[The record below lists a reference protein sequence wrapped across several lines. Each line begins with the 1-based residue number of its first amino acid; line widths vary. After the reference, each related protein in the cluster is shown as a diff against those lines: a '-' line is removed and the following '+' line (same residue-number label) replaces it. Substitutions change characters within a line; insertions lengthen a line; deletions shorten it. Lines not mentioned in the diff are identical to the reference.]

1 MVPTNPPCCVLVPPV
16 SYLLGLDEEILDFRK
31 AWDSQ
36 KMAEIIPRERMV
48 ERVRSLK
55 LRSKLV
61 LLNFF
66 GLNNFW
72 YRWAD
77 AQCYFE
83 NSLLTAERAG
93 LPVAASERAQPASL
107 PQCADLCCW
116 LGGVRGGFSVL
127 SSDCQKRRL
136 FSILDL
142 RNFKSRWTR
151 NLDLITGPKL
161 PSSRR
166 LDCWGY
172 ILQYI
177 S

>member
-1 MVPTNPPCCVLVPPV
+1 ML
-16 SYLLGLDEEILDFRK
+16 
-31 AWDSQ
+31 
-36 KMAEIIPRERMV
+36 
-48 ERVRSLK
+48 
-55 LRSKLV
+55 
-61 LLNFF
+61 
-66 GLNNFW
+66 
-72 YRWAD
+72 
-77 AQCYFE
+77 FE

-172 ILQYI
+172 ILHICHYSI
-177 S
+177 CKKRFEKGFLAEIYSLCASERLLIYLHPIFSHSDFI